1 MIVNSVSFLA
11 GWSDALASGSWDGT
25 VLLWDMAPYTDA
37 LSEPLTIADDDLPRQ
52 EETTLVEA
60 LVLGGHVEGLIV
72 EFSRAI
78 SGRPRDYV
86 WGDTTDADGR
96 VEVTVTSPQRGRLNG
111 FYEARA
117 RTAGGE
123 IVGQWHS
130 IPLNRNRRQSLELIL
145 GGGARLLAAKP
156 LAAGSPG
163 SGLGPNAPNPFN
175 SSTQISYRL
184 DTPGPV
190 RLVIYNAL
198 GQQVRTLVDQ
208 FQTAGEYRVAWD
220 ARDQQGAAVASGVY
234 VIRLR
239 HAHGVQARQL
249 LYLK

>member
-1 MIVNSVSFLA
+1 M
-11 GWSDALASGSWDGT
+11 
-25 VLLWDMAPYTDA
+25 
-37 LSEPLTIADDDLPRQ
+37 
-52 EETTLVEA
+52 
-60 LVLGGHVEGLIV
+60 
-72 EFSRAI
+72 
-78 SGRPRDYV
+78 
-86 WGDTTDADGR
+86 
-96 VEVTVTSPQRGRLNG
+96 EVTVTSPGRGRLNG

-130 IPLNRNRRQSLELIL
+130 IPLNRNRRQSLELTL

-156 LAAGSPG
+156 LAATGSLG

-184 DTPGPV
+184 AAPGPV

-208 FQTAGEYRVAWD
+208 FHAPGEYRVVWD